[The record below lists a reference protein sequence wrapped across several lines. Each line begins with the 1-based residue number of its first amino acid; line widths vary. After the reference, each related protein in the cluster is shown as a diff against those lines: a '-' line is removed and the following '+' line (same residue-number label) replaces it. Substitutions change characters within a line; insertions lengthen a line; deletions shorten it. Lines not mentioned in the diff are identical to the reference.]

1 MNCLVDTAIW
11 SLAFRRQHHLLS
23 QAERMKVSALSELV
37 KDGRAQIIGLIRQEL
52 LSGIKSSEQFEKL
65 RFLLRSFQDEP
76 LEDRDYEEAARAS
89 NDCRARGIASSG
101 ADMLICAVSIS
112 RSWSIFTSDVDFEN
126 YAKVLPINLYDTRS

>member
-1 MNCLVDTAIW
+1 
-11 SLAFRRQHHLLS
+11 
-23 QAERMKVSALSELV
+23 MKVTALSELV

-76 LEDRDYEEAARAS
+76 LEDRDYEDAARAS

-126 YAKVLPINLYDTRS
+126 YAKVLPINLYDMRS